1 MEISYRRW
9 LPFIE
14 KAGSLKC
21 FQFHVLVLS
30 LQYWFTQVPGGAL
43 WDVCAEIPLTL
54 VLVKIQEGCV
64 VDSCYW
70 KVQGRFKF
78 KHSTFQGFKWYC
90 FEGSSCLLAL
100 FSSWL
105 ALYADRFFF
114 STRWQHGHQQLQ
126 AHILL
131 ALILAD
137 RDVSFR
143 RAPLLGLS
151 ATVPTRVMS
160 LGRWKVLVMR
170 VPPAPQRRERTESA
184 LPNHLDWAS
193 GRRKSLR
200 RGISASHQKS
210 GSDDWAVQTTDC
222 RSLLLKC
229 YHPFTLMHKVVFR
242 KNSSFHI

>member
-1 MEISYRRW
+1 MYVQKSPSHWFWSKYRRDV
-9 LPFIE
+9 LLTHVIE
-14 KAGSLKC
+14 RLRVDLNSSIALSRDSDDT
-21 FQFHVLVLS
+21 VSRDPLV
-30 LQYWFTQVPGGAL
+30 
-43 WDVCAEIPLTL
+43 
-54 VLVKIQEGCV
+54 
-64 VDSCYW
+64 
-70 KVQGRFKF
+70 
-78 KHSTFQGFKWYC
+78 
-90 FEGSSCLLAL
+90 
-100 FSSWL
+100 SWL
-105 ALYADRFFF
+105 CFLLGWLCMQTGFF

-137 RDVSFR
+137 RDVSFL

-151 ATVPTRVMS
+151 VTVPTWGMS
-160 LGRWKVLVMR
+160 PGRWKVLVMR

-184 LPNHLDWAS
+184 LPNHLDWVS
-193 GRRKSLR
+193 GTRKSLR